1 MTAAPNAAP
10 PAMALVCSPVTSP
23 DVAIA
28 PTRATP
34 TALPVWRAALKTADA
49 APPRLAGAAS
59 MIAMVVA
66 GMAKPM
72 PKPVSIS
79 GAISTG

>member
-1 MTAAPNAAP
+1 
-10 PAMALVCSPVTSP
+10 MALVCSPVTSP